1 MNGVCRA
8 MVDDGV
14 IRSVLAAVDCQT
26 RNYAQL
32 GYTALTA
39 GSGLFQTALT
49 VLLTIYVAVIGYRM
63 LFAQGN
69 IRLSD
74 TPIIAL
80 KIGVILALVTS
91 WSTFQTVVFD
101 LANRAPK
108 EIAAVV
114 AAPLQER
121 RASLASAPVDGLQFA
136 YDEMGLTA
144 EALGKKA
151 GPNARTYANAE
162 ASAAQTVTT
171 ATVALFV
178 MSAGVISAATLAIG
192 VLTATGPVFVA
203 LFLIPAARGFF
214 VGWLRALM
222 AAALTPMVGWLLI
235 VLMLA
240 VIQPWL
246 DALAQQRP
254 DNVDPQTAM
263 SLAALVFVFA
273 FGQLALVI
281 AACVMAFGFR
291 LSQPAQI
298 PGRARVTAP
307 NSGTA
312 GSEPAAT
319 PTRAERMAFD
329 LQRSSAQ
336 SASRALVAASTV
348 APTVR
353 VAAAVSSAAAPPRL
367 GDTHR
372 SAIFT
377 PRRAG
382 AIAR

>member
-8 MVDDGV
+8 LVDDGV

-32 GYTALTA
+32 GYSALTA

-80 KIGVILALVTS
+80 KVGVILALVTS
-91 WSTFQTVVFD
+91 WSTFQTVIFD

-114 AAPLQER
+114 AAPLQGR
-121 RASLASAPVDGLQFA
+121 RASLASAPVDGLQFT
-136 YDEMGLTA
+136 YDELGRTA

-162 ASAAQTVTT
+162 ASAAQTITT

-192 VLTATGPVFVA
+192 VLTATGPIFIA
-203 LFLIPAARGFF
+203 LFLIPATRGLF
-214 VGWLRALM
+214 VGWVRALI

-246 DALAQQRP
+246 EALELQRP
-254 DNVDPQTAM
+254 DNLDPQTAM
-263 SLAALVFVFA
+263 SLAALIFVFA
-273 FGQLALVI
+273 FGQLARVI
-281 AACVMAFGFR
+281 GACVMAFGFR
-291 LSQPAQI
+291 LSQPIQSQ
-298 PGRARVTAP
+298 GRERSAAP
-307 NSGTA
+307 TSAGV
-312 GSEPAAT
+312 GSESSPT
-319 PTRAERMAFD
+319 PTRAERMALD
-329 LQRSSAQ
+329 MQRSSAQ
-336 SASRALVAASTV
+336 SAARALTAASKV
-348 APTVR
+348 APAVR
-353 VAAAVSSAAAPPRL
+353 VAAAVPSIATSPRL
-367 GDTHR
+367 GDAHR
-372 SAIFT
+372 SATFI

-382 AIAR
+382 AVAR